1 MEKLEMKWS
10 LKNRGYL
17 KIARREGVCVFGC
30 MHGYMCIEMKEWKKS
45 IPENKRPGVAKSRTR
60 LSTFIHYHA
69 HYIVC

>member
-1 MEKLEMKWS
+1 MKWS

-45 IPENKRPGVAKSRTR
+45 IPENKRKAWATKFMPH
-60 LSTFIHYHA
+60 LSNRQSVIIKGFDRKIL
-69 HYIVC
+69 